1 MPIYFRNLPSSEPF
15 TFDSVGNNWIQEA
28 VSRPRGYPF
37 YHYLQTE
44 EGEGIVKIQ
53 EKEYLLKE
61 NEGILISPSIRHS
74 YKSSPSCSVW
84 KTCFATFTGS
94 LESSISE
101 ITGNHPFLLISAEQG
116 ASIAAVIREVVL
128 RYQTPP
134 LDSLALS
141 SLCYQ
146 LLLLLAGGTA
156 AQAATDPVYQQYL
169 TPVLREMESNYDSPL
184 TIRELSQMVYVT
196 PQYLSRLFRKYLG
209 CSAYEYLTSYRIS
222 KARELLLSSP
232 GSEVQEIAR
241 QVGFTDSSHF
251 IAMFR
256 KITGVTP
263 LEFRKLN

>member
-1 MPIYFRNLPSSEPF
+1 MPIFFRNLPSSEPF
-15 TFDSVGNNWIQEA
+15 TFDSVGNDWIQEE
-28 VSRPRGYPF
+28 VNRPRGYPF

-44 EGEGIVKIQ
+44 KGEGIVKIQ

-74 YKSSPSCSVW
+74 YKSSPACTMW

-101 ITGNHPFLLISAEQG
+101 ITGSHPFLLIFSEQG
-116 ASIAAVIREVVL
+116 ASIASVIKDVIL
-128 RYQTPP
+128 KYQTPP

-141 SLCYQ
+141 SACYQ

-156 AQAATDPVYQQYL
+156 AQAATDPLYQQYL
-169 TPVLREMESNYDSPL
+169 IPVLREMESNYDSPL

-209 CSAYEYLTSYRIS
+209 CSAYEYLTGYRIS

-232 GSEVQEIAR
+232 RSEVQEIAR

-251 IAMFR
+251 IAVFR

>member
-1 MPIYFRNLPSSEPF
+1 M
-15 TFDSVGNNWIQEA
+15 
-28 VSRPRGYPF
+28 
-37 YHYLQTE
+37 
-44 EGEGIVKIQ
+44 
-53 EKEYLLKE
+53 
-61 NEGILISPSIRHS
+61 
-74 YKSSPSCSVW
+74 W

-94 LESSISE
+94 LESSINE
-101 ITGNHPFLLISAEQG
+101 ITGSHPFLLISSEQG
-116 ASIAAVIREVVL
+116 ASIASVIKDVIL
-128 RYQTPP
+128 KYQTPP

-141 SLCYQ
+141 SACYQ

-156 AQAATDPVYQQYL
+156 AQAATDPLYQQYL
-169 TPVLREMESNYDSPL
+169 IPVLREMESNYDSPL

-209 CSAYEYLTSYRIS
+209 CSAYEYLTGYRIS

-232 GSEVQEIAR
+232 RSEVQEIAR

-251 IAMFR
+251 IAVFR